1 MTSKDWNAGGKPA
14 GRWEH
19 SPNSDAQD
27 RELQRGIDAAMREV
41 IANPYRTD
49 FGSMGRSTKA
59 WDGLGRTSWL
69 RKSRRPRS
77 HRTPC
82 K

>member
-19 SPNSDAQD
+19 SPNSGAQD

-41 IANPYRTD
+41 IANPIGLISVRWRTMHQSVGRA
-49 FGSMGRSTKA
+49 GSNLVA
-59 WDGLGRTSWL
+59 
-69 RKSRRPRS
+69 
-77 HRTPC
+77 
-82 K
+82 